1 MWMDHHDL
9 LREFPEEAKAIVALR
24 ERNGHFDA
32 LCARFDAVSAEIV
45 RIERGKESASDAQLH
60 TLRLDRLKLKDEIV
74 ALLRQG

>member
-9 LREFPEEAKAIVALR
+9 LREFPEEAQAIVALR
-24 ERNGHFDA
+24 QRSGHFDA

-45 RIERGKESASDAQLH
+45 RIERGKEPAGDAELH
-60 TLRLDRLKLKDEIV
+60 SLRWDRLKIKDEIV

>member
-32 LCARFDAVSAEIV
+32 LCARFDAVNAEIV
-45 RIERGKESASDAQLH
+45 RIERGKESADDARLH
-60 TLRLDRLKLKDEIV
+60 MLRLDRLKLKDDIV
-74 ALLRQG
+74 ASLRQG